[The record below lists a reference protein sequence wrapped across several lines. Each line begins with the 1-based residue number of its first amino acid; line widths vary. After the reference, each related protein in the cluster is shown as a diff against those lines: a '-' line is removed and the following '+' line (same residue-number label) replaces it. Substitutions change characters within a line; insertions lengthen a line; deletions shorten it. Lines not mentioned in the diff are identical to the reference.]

1 LLQLES
7 NIAVLFPEEFH
18 QEILKTYF
26 TDMSLP
32 SYVSDAAQYYL
43 INAYINPSMK
53 KLESRLSFYSELFID
68 ILKNQWDIPDPR
80 EPNVYP
86 ANYMVDTS
94 MIDILWYIRDN
105 NIRNQ
110 FIDVT
115 LKSFRSVLSPLQA
128 PLFYS
133 YYIFASLYRGDEM
146 SRDECVKQ
154 IGNIIPSLIDTFSVE
169 FVTELIKVLIKCL
182 KLLWKDDDLREEV
195 TIDIIEGLLKL
206 NIKDAITLPAVNV
219 MLEVI
224 KKNNERCIKI
234 LRTLRTRKNPAAIAY
249 ACMQINKS
257 NVANNNSPMY
267 LEAIRNATDS
277 TPKLSSGLPEIA
289 IPFVKLEIEK
299 ILHPEEI
306 TERQKLDGSLIF
318 HRAIQTNCF
327 M

>member
-1 LLQLES
+1 
-7 NIAVLFPEEFH
+7 
-18 QEILKTYF
+18 
-26 TDMSLP
+26 
-32 SYVSDAAQYYL
+32 
-43 INAYINPSMK
+43 
-53 KLESRLSFYSELFID
+53 LFID

-224 KKNNERCIKI
+224 KKINERCIKI

-277 TPKLSSGLPEIA
+277 TPIELSSGLPEIA

-306 TERQKLDGSLIF
+306 TERQKLDVIVRMEPSLYLQ
-318 HRAIQTNCF
+318 AIQNVAGSTPGEKYKTLNRIAREIVVLSQGQNDTIQVQLSLKVPEVLVPLV
-327 M
+327 